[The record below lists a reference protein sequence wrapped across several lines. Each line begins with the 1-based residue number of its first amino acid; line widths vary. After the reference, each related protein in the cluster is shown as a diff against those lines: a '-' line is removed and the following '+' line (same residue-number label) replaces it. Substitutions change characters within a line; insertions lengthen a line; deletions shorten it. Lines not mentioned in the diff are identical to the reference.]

1 MATTQREVIQKGY
14 EALVQA
20 LGPVDAIRFIQHFS
34 PGKGNYTEER
44 HQWLDPVTSEEFFA
58 QMQQVQEAKPEND
71 LEKYEEVIK
80 FFKWLIKFGKKND

>member
-14 EALVQA
+14 AALVQA

-44 HQWLDPVTSEEFFA
+44 YQWLDQVTAEEFFA
-58 QMQQVQEAKPEND
+58 QMQQVQAVKPEDD
-71 LEKYEEVIK
+71 LEKYEEI
-80 FFKWLIKFGKKND
+80 IE

>member
-14 EALVQA
+14 AALVQA

-44 HQWLDPVTSEEFFA
+44 HQWLDQVTAEEFFA
-58 QMQQVQEAKPEND
+58 QMQQVQAVKPEDD
-71 LEKYEEVIK
+71 LEKYEEI
-80 FFKWLIKFGKKND
+80 IE

>member
-34 PGKGNYTEER
+34 PGKGNYTEDR
-44 HQWLDPVTSEEFFA
+44 HQWLDQVTSEEFFA
-58 QMQQVQEAKPEND
+58 QMQQMKEAKLEDD
-71 LEKYEEVIK
+71 LDKYEEVIE
-80 FFKWLIKFGKKND
+80 

>member
-14 EALVQA
+14 AALVQA

-44 HQWLDPVTSEEFFA
+44 HQWLDQVTSEDFFT
-58 QMQQVQEAKPEND
+58 QMEQAKEAMPGHY
-71 LEKYEEVIK
+71 LEKYEEVIE
-80 FFKWLIKFGKKND
+80 

>member
-34 PGKGNYTEER
+34 PGKGNYTEDR
-44 HQWLDPVTSEEFFA
+44 HQWLDQVTSEEFFT
-58 QMQQVQEAKPEND
+58 QIQQVQAAKPEDD
-71 LEKYEEVIK
+71 LEKCEEVIE
-80 FFKWLIKFGKKND
+80 